1 MPDRLVHN
9 VEEACRQLGD
19 MSRSTLYTKLA
30 KGELVAVKIGRRSYI
45 TQAELERYVS
55 ELPTKGTAR

>member
-1 MPDRLVHN
+1 
-9 VEEACRQLGD
+9 